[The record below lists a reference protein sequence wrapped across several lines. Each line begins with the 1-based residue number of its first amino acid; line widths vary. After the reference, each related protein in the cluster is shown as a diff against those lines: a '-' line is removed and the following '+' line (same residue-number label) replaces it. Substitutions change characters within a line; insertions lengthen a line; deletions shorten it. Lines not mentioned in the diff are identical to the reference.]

1 MTINHALD
9 RLAASLLRAL
19 IWMIRRVTPEQA
31 SNFGGALAR
40 NLGPLLPVTKVGDA
54 NLRRAMP
61 ELSASARRRI
71 LRQVWDNLG
80 RTVCEL
86 PHLGSLGQIS
96 TNVAGPGWE
105 ITGEQ
110 YLHDV
115 AHSPGPAL
123 LLGAHIGNWE
133 VLPAAMARFGM
144 RLGFFYRAASS
155 PAVETLIQ
163 KLRKDACQRDVPGF
177 PKGAQGARQAVAH
190 LVRGGHLG
198 MLFDQKLNNGIAVEL
213 FGHLAMTAPAAAA
226 FGLRYKAAMVCGRVQ
241 RIGPAR
247 FRLSVEAPLALPNSG
262 DNEAD
267 IASLTR
273 TLNQR
278 LEAWVRDDPGQ
289 WLWLHRRWPK
299 QPAN

>member
-1 MTINHALD
+1 L
-9 RLAASLLRAL
+9 
-19 IWMIRRVTPEQA
+19 TPEQA
-31 SNFGGALAR
+31 SDFGGFIAR
-40 NLGPLLPVTKVGDA
+40 NLGPLLPVTTIGDA
-54 NLRRAMP
+54 NLRLALP
-61 ELSASARRRI
+61 GLDATERRRI
-71 LRQVWDNLG
+71 LREVWDSLG

-86 PHLGSLGQIS
+86 PHLGQLGQI
-96 TNVAGPGWE
+96 AAAAPGPGWE

-115 AHSPGPAL
+115 ANAPGPAL
-123 LLGAHIGNWE
+123 LLGGHIGNWE

-155 PAVETLIQ
+155 PSVEKLIQ
-163 KLRKDACQRDVPGF
+163 QLRRDACRREVPSF

-198 MLFDQKLNNGIAVEL
+198 MLFDQKLNNGISVEL
-213 FGHLAMTAPAAAA
+213 FEHPAMTAPAAAA
-226 FGLRYKAAMVCGRVQ
+226 FGLRYKAAMLCGRVQ

-247 FRLSVEAPLALPNSG
+247 FRLSVEAPLELPSTGNT
-262 DNEAD
+262 EAD
-267 IASLTR
+267 IATLTR

-299 QPAN
+299 HLHI